1 MMNFNTLTFEQIDR
15 VGVLTINRPK
25 AMNALNAEVM
35 SELTAFCEQV
45 VDLNVG
51 CIVLTGAGE
60 KAFVAGADI
69 KEMAARLPEDGLQ
82 VAQEGQEVF
91 RKIEQLPIPVIVA
104 ANGYILGGGL
114 EMALACDY
122 IVMSNTAKFGAP
134 EVALGILPGFGGSQ
148 RLLRCVGK
156 SVTSLICLTGD
167 IFTAQQALQWGVA
180 AELVEPD
187 QLMEHCLKQ
196 AAVIASRSPNSLRL
210 VKRAIYEGDDLP
222 QREAEDLEARLFAQ
236 AFASEHRT
244 EGLNAFIEKRDP
256 KFF

>member
-1 MMNFNTLTFEQIDR
+1 MNFNSLTFEQIDR
-15 VGVLTINRPK
+15 VGVLTINRPQS
-25 AMNALNAEVM
+25 MNALNAEVM
-35 SELTAFCEQV
+35 AELSLFCDQILET
-45 VDLNVG
+45 NIG
-51 CIVLTGAGE
+51 CVVLTGAGD

-69 KEMAARLPEDGLQ
+69 KEMVSRGPEEGLQ

-114 EMALACDY
+114 ELALSCDY

-167 IFTAQQALQWGVA
+167 IFSAEQALQWGVV
-180 AELVEPD
+180 AELKGPEE
-187 QLMEHCLKQ
+187 LMDHCLKQ
-196 AAVIASRSPNSLRL
+196 AALIASRSPNSLRL
-210 VKRAIYEGDDLP
+210 VKKAVYEGDDLP
-222 QREAEDLEARLFAQ
+222 QRQAEDLEASLFAE
-236 AFASEHRT
+236 AFQSDHRT
-244 EGLNAFIEKRDP
+244 EGLNAFIEKRAP
-256 KFF
+256 KFV